1 MAEDLGGGLALQGAA
16 ARLSH
21 ALPGSIRRR
30 SPQESALR
38 RTANANSSG
47 TLRDHSRPCTLRA
60 GSRKARFPRTTL
72 SGSCLNVCQGTG
84 ARPLSGQEVCG
95 LLGLGL
101 TGPLPG
107 RDWDETARAGLK
119 EPPLTLAEAATVW
132 AAKVLTAPD
141 TGPQPVESVKAGV
154 CTLSWDAHTRER
166 FLGWVD
172 QRRADRAEGEPSQA
186 AARSAPGSGR
196 DPPESTRERTP
207 VSSGTLG
214 PSAKQAELE
223 ASKLMS
229 SWVDG
234 SSHQLT
240 PDRRAGGPPKGKG
253 GKGPQGKRW

>member
-1 MAEDLGGGLALQGAA
+1 MPYLGATT
-16 ARLSH
+16 
-21 ALPGSIRRR
+21 P
-30 SPQESALR
+30 LR

-47 TLRDHSRPCTLRA
+47 TLKRPLPALHSKSWVTEGQVPQNDSLWLLLE
-60 GSRKARFPRTTL
+60 GPQKK
-72 SGSCLNVCQGTG
+72 G
-84 ARPLSGQEVCG
+84 ARPLSAQEACG

-119 EPPLTLAEAATVW
+119 EPALTLAEAATVW
-132 AAKVLTAPD
+132 AAKVLTAPG

-240 PDRRAGGPPKGKG
+240 PDRRGRPP
-253 GKGPQGKRW
+253 